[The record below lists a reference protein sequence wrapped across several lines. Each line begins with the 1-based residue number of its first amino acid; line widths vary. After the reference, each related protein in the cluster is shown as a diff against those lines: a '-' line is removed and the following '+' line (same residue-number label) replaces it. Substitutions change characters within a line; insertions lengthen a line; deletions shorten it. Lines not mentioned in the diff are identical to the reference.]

1 MSLFS
6 KIQRQEA
13 RGWELALCGNCIVRK
28 GKSSVDPQCL
38 ASLRSV
44 RVAVRRR
51 PLWHS
56 AAAAQVAARAS
67 VQSRGRGR
75 ARAFNTTS
83 SMSLRR
89 AHNFV
94 NNSILPIFKWC
105 LQQTATFALSEMILR
120 WSCQPPE
127 QSSDLAVKHLNTL
140 DVQKQTDDIDREVK
154 KMMRGRPKMTNTK
167 SFYKVTSVW

>member
-67 VQSRGRGR
+67 VQHGGRGR

-140 DVQKQTDDIDREVK
+140 NVQKQTDDLDREVK
-154 KMMRGRPKMTNTK
+154 KMMRGRPKMTNTRN
-167 SFYKVTSVW
+167 FYKVTSVC